1 MISYWFIGIKA
12 KAFNGSLVRRI
23 EAQVLVELKMLCT
36 LSYPALVYLVYS
48 WKRILMKE
56 RLNSLAPFSLFI
68 LPSASLKARFLLHH
82 QVYMSA
88 STVFSLPPSLA
99 KRAQSCTP
107 FFPTLSPPSS
117 SHTVARP
124 TPCFFFSAETMTST
138 YAASRTD
145 SVLYIL
151 TFMSEKDYED
161 YQFEYRSRLVR
172 CALSSLFRPDTS
184 RIRWKR
190 IFTFQV
196 YFVDDYL

>member
-1 MISYWFIGIKA
+1 MHIVVSCTGLLGVQLEENSNEGKIEFPRSLFLIHSPLCISESSFPASSSGIYERLYCVFLA
-12 KAFNGSLVRRI
+12 SFTGETRTVVHTFLSNFEPSLVVSHGG
-23 EAQVLVELKMLCT
+23 ASDT
-36 LSYPALVYLVYS
+36 L
-48 WKRILMKE
+48 
-56 RLNSLAPFSLFI
+56 
-68 LPSASLKARFLLHH
+68 
-82 QVYMSA
+82 
-88 STVFSLPPSLA
+88 
-99 KRAQSCTP
+99 
-107 FFPTLSPPSS
+107 
-117 SHTVARP
+117 
-124 TPCFFFSAETMTST
+124 FFFLSAETMTST